1 MKNFTF
7 GGKENFFLGVP
18 READWPD
25 FKKSKNPHA
34 EWWSQP
40 TAKISAF

>member
-7 GGKENFFLGVP
+7 GRATFFLGVSMGG
-18 READWPD
+18 EWPD
-25 FKKSKNPHA
+25 FKKTKNPYT
-34 EWWSQP
+34 EQWSQP